1 MGLEAGDHLAGVH
14 PELDDLQC
22 HPPTDGLLLL
32 GEVDDGETAF
42 PVLVH
47 CSCIPLLPFPGEG
60 PEKATLNEEGDEEGV
75 RLMAARKQLKPRLL
89 LPPADPS
96 GESWHVS
103 SAKSVGSILREMERD
118 RQQAKFGKGT
128 GVSGEQRRQQGSSTK
143 TKKRSKRKPRS
154 R

>member
-1 MGLEAGDHLAGVH
+1 
-14 PELDDLQC
+14 
-22 HPPTDGLLLL
+22 
-32 GEVDDGETAF
+32 
-42 PVLVH
+42 
-47 CSCIPLLPFPGEG
+47 
-60 PEKATLNEEGDEEGV
+60 
-75 RLMAARKQLKPRLL
+75 MAARKQMKPRLL

-118 RQQAKFGKGT
+118 RQAAKFGKGA

>member
-1 MGLEAGDHLAGVH
+1 
-14 PELDDLQC
+14 
-22 HPPTDGLLLL
+22 
-32 GEVDDGETAF
+32 
-42 PVLVH
+42 
-47 CSCIPLLPFPGEG
+47 
-60 PEKATLNEEGDEEGV
+60 
-75 RLMAARKQLKPRLL
+75 MAARKQVKPRML
-89 LPPADPS
+89 LPPSDPS

-118 RQQAKFGKGT
+118 RQAAKFGKGA